1 MLQVFE
7 ASVALPR
14 LRLLPQT
21 KRLAAD
27 VDLTLQDRLL
37 GGRWQGRLDFDAAL
51 RWEATDQMLRL
62 TQVHVRGFSLVAGAA
77 PRTATELQRRGV
89 APGAITAQERAVE
102 IRFVPSV
109 R

>member
-1 MLQVFE
+1 MSARRAFAPNWPVRAGWTLL
-7 ASVALPR
+7 ALYVVY
-14 LRLLPQT
+14 
-21 KRLAAD
+21 AA
-27 VDLTLQDRLL
+27 
-37 GGRWQGRLDFDAAL
+37 GRLDFDAAL